1 MWDLNKIPISRVEI
15 VVAMIMNEAIARGHK
30 ENGGGYTPSC
40 RLMSL
45 LMDINE
51 EVTRGINERMNV
63 SDQCNDCLLT
73 TVVFEKSD
81 GVLGEFKPNY
91 EKGQNWNKYP
101 GKF

>member
-1 MWDLNKIPISRVEI
+1 MPLITQRRWQELRELRQCWNC
-15 VVAMIMNEAIARGHK
+15 MHNE
-30 ENGGGYTPSC
+30 
-40 RLMSL
+40 
-45 LMDINE
+45 
-51 EVTRGINERMNV
+51 V